1 MWISNFVLQTKLNI
15 GDHDYEYP
23 AAPANGKAHHADK
36 ETYQELQQTK
46 QQQQSPTYEPLAT
59 ASEKEVRVKIEP
71 DDGPTVMITIVV
83 IIFRMFQIFPWPIEH
98 KALVFLVY
106 PASGP
111 SRAEASIF
119 DSN

>member
-1 MWISNFVLQTKLNI
+1 MQTKLNI

-23 AAPANGKAHHADK
+23 AAPANGKALHADK
-36 ETYQELQQTK
+36 EIYQELQQTK

-83 IIFRMFQIFPWPIEH
+83 IIFRYVSDIFVDLLSTRP
-98 KALVFLVY
+98 LVFLVY

>member
-36 ETYQELQQTK
+36 ETYQELQQTQP

-71 DDGPTVMITIVV
+71 DDGPTVMMTIVV
-83 IIFRMFQIFPWPIEH
+83 IIFYVFWPIEH
-98 KALVFLVY
+98 KAFSFLGVSSY
-106 PASGP
+106 
-111 SRAEASIF
+111 RSI
-119 DSN
+119 